1 MQTICLY
8 RPLSDGMTN
17 AELALLLR
25 EDIQLKKAEYL
36 KKVNALYFA
45 QDFCLR
51 QEFPEL
57 HKRRIAIL
65 ASSWFVSGVI
75 FLYGCYKA
83 AKLCPQENS
92 MIEIAALCFGVWLMI
107 YFTDRTAQYLDN
119 YLLLKQ
125 YDFYTEQFSHYV
137 HTITGKIQQLIIFPE
152 KPIDIIQL
160 SKDFSSLK
168 LSSETRSRLSLQL
181 RKGQLEQLGLRVSAL
196 KPEGYP
202 KTVLSNKLG
211 SFEKDPVIALSIS
224 AGNYVPKARR
234 WIQRKTFENY
244 PFFKDLFTKC
254 TDKGSTNEISLK
266 LCNQKQLE
274 AFGYIIQYIQ
284 NNHVE
289 VPVAMIPLIQ
299 KLSLLFGIQDCYKDC
314 KEYLAQTLHHLRYH

>member
-8 RPLSDGMTN
+8 RPLSDGMMN

-36 KKVNALYFA
+36 KKVNALYFS
-45 QDFCLR
+45 QNFCPR

-75 FLYGCYKA
+75 FLYGCYKV

-125 YDFYTEQFSHYV
+125 YDFYTEQFLHYV

-152 KPIDIIQL
+152 KPIDIIHL
-160 SKDFSSLK
+160 SKDFSSLN
-168 LSSETRSRLSLQL
+168 LSSEIRSRLSHEL
-181 RKGQLEQLGLRVSAL
+181 RKSQLEQLSLRVSAV
-196 KPEGYP
+196 KPGRHP
-202 KTVLSNKLG
+202 QMVLSNKQG
-211 SFEKDPVIALSIS
+211 SLEGDAVIALNIS
-224 AGNYVPKARR
+224 AGEYVPNARR
-234 WIQRKTFENY
+234 WIQRKAFEHY

-254 TDKGSTNEISLK
+254 TGNGSTNEISLK
-266 LCNQKQLE
+266 LCNEKQLE

-284 NNHVE
+284 NNHVQ
-289 VPVAMIPLIQ
+289 VPVEMIPLIQ
-299 KLSLLFGIQDCYKDC
+299 KLSLLFGIQDCYQDC
-314 KEYLAQTLHHLRYH
+314 KVYLAQTLHHLRCH